1 MKKHIEQKMVI
12 VLVVIHSVVPEISVL
27 GNIQYGGYIPEE
39 ITYTF
44 DCQGQYQ

>member
-1 MKKHIEQKMVI
+1 MKKHIEQKMGYCACSYP
-12 VLVVIHSVVPEISVL
+12 LSGTRNFGAGEHSI
-27 GNIQYGGYIPEE
+27 GGYILEE